1 MSERETGH
9 VAGSRTEANKVL
21 RLSEGEV
28 DCLNRTNTSSYFS
41 QCAFI
46 TMTGVPDQVSGHA

>member
-1 MSERETGH
+1 MSDQETGH
-9 VAGSRTEANKVL
+9 VAGNGRERNKAL

-28 DCLNRTNTSSYFS
+28 NCLNRSNTSSYFS

-46 TMTGVPDQVSGHA
+46 TMTGVPD

>member
-1 MSERETGH
+1 M
-9 VAGSRTEANKVL
+9 AGSRREGSKAV

-28 DCLNRTNTSSYFS
+28 NCLNRSNTSSYFR